1 MKDNHGL
8 LLILSGPSG
17 AGKGTLCQELLQR
30 QKSVKFSVSAT
41 TRAPRPGEIDGVS
54 YYFRTHEQF
63 QVMIENHELLE
74 WAEFCGNYYGT
85 PLFAVKQNLEAGYDV
100 ILEIDVQGALQVK
113 KRFPQA
119 VYIFIVPPSLEI
131 LSERIRGRGTECEED
146 IRQRLAKAEAELK
159 YIPEYEYLI
168 ENNNIAEGVDKLR
181 SIIIAEKCRVKPKQF
196 VF

>member
-1 MKDNHGL
+1 
-8 LLILSGPSG
+8 
-17 AGKGTLCQELLQR
+17 
-30 QKSVKFSVSAT
+30 
-41 TRAPRPGEIDGVS
+41 
-54 YYFRTHEQF
+54 
-63 QVMIENHELLE
+63 
-74 WAEFCGNYYGT
+74 
-85 PLFAVKQNLEAGYDV
+85 VKQNLEAGYDV